1 MGSELLKFYRE
12 NVKKSWKIAFLS
24 VMILGLLTH
33 LYKFTNYLPDRDSL
47 LNIYHDQNIVAS
59 GRWLLSLSCGISSY
73 FDLPMV
79 IGVLSLIYIALT
91 MVVITELFHMENPVL
106 IVLSGAVL
114 VTFPGVTETFLYEY
128 TADGYLLAMLLSSVA
143 VYATR
148 MRDQISWKAYLIGGA
163 CLCMCCGIYQAY
175 VSFALLL
182 ILCHYMYELLEAR
195 HDWKTYFLWAV
206 KQVIMTA
213 AAMAAYYLIWK
224 ISMRMQHVQAN
235 DYQGI
240 SEIGTNV
247 LTTFLKGF
255 TSTIKT
261 FLTFFVQ
268 WNVLKFGF
276 TAYSALNILF
286 LVFFGVIAV
295 AAPIHAGLLKKKAL
309 LALYCLSLILVIPC
323 SCIWFFISQ
332 GVLYRPMM
340 LMCMAVLYI
349 FALLLFEK
357 WAAHRWANLAA
368 LLMAVIVF
376 NFSLMA
382 NISYHYLNKCYEQT
396 YAVGIRMMADIEEL
410 KEESP
415 FSRIAVVGDSWLENT
430 LVTYDKENQ
439 RQLPASGI
447 GIISRYMYHDLMYE
461 HLRITN
467 FLTEF
472 IGSDLE
478 ALPLSEV
485 IALEQDPVVQEMPVW
500 PQEGSMV
507 IRDDLLILRI
517 H

>member
-1 MGSELLKFYRE
+1 
-12 NVKKSWKIAFLS
+12 
-24 VMILGLLTH
+24 
-33 LYKFTNYLPDRDSL
+33 
-47 LNIYHDQNIVAS
+47 
-59 GRWLLSLSCGISSY
+59 
-73 FDLPMV
+73 
-79 IGVLSLIYIALT
+79 
-91 MVVITELFHMENPVL
+91 
-106 IVLSGAVL
+106 
-114 VTFPGVTETFLYEY
+114 
-128 TADGYLLAMLLSSVA
+128 
-143 VYATR
+143 
-148 MRDQISWKAYLIGGA
+148 
-163 CLCMCCGIYQAY
+163 
-175 VSFALLL
+175 
-182 ILCHYMYELLEAR
+182 
-195 HDWKTYFLWAV
+195 
-206 KQVIMTA
+206 
-213 AAMAAYYLIWK
+213 
-224 ISMRMQHVQAN
+224 
-235 DYQGI
+235 
-240 SEIGTNV
+240 
-247 LTTFLKGF
+247 
-255 TSTIKT
+255 
-261 FLTFFVQ
+261 
-268 WNVLKFGF
+268 
-276 TAYSALNILF
+276 
-286 LVFFGVIAV
+286 
-295 AAPIHAGLLKKKAL
+295 
-309 LALYCLSLILVIPC
+309 
-323 SCIWFFISQ
+323 
-332 GVLYRPMM
+332 MM

-485 IALEQDPVVQEMPVW
+485 IVLEQDPVVQEMPVW